1 MVGLR
6 DNSSCGLFTLM
17 HAEQI
22 LKNEDIGS
30 INQDQI
36 NEYKKKVFENIT
48 QNKI

>member
-1 MVGLR
+1 
-6 DNSSCGLFTLM
+6 M
-17 HAEQI
+17 HAEKN

-36 NEYKKKVFENIT
+36 IEYKKKIFENIT

>member
-1 MVGLR
+1 MWIIYIDAR
-6 DNSSCGLFTLM
+6 RTN
-17 HAEQI
+17 

-48 QNKI
+48 HNNI

>member
-1 MVGLR
+1 MWIIYINACR
-6 DNSSCGLFTLM
+6 T
-17 HAEQI
+17 I

-30 INQDQI
+30 ITQDQS